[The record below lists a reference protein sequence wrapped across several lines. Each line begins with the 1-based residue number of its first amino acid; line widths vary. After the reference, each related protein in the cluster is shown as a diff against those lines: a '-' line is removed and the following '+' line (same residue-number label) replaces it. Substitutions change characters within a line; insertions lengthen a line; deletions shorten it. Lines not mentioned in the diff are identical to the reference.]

1 MAKILFSPIGG
12 SDPIRNYHDGSMLH
26 ICRNY
31 LPDRVVLY
39 LSGEMYQHHVQDN
52 RYVYCLEEL
61 GKKMS
66 HPFEIEVIVR
76 DELTEVQDYEY
87 FYTEFTK
94 CINDIVAQMDEGDEL
109 LLNVSS
115 GTPAMKNAL
124 IILATL
130 AEFSF
135 QPIQVS
141 TPLKR
146 SNYMDENTKNYEVQE
161 QWEFDE
167 DNEPQEGDTSR
178 CEEIKSLN
186 LVKLLKVNLLEK
198 HLQAYD
204 YTASLEIARDLK
216 NHISVKATA
225 MIEQANERNQLNTK
239 RVNELAKKID
249 YQPMPV
255 KNQENCD
262 LLEYVLL
269 LQMKVRR
276 KEYADFIRAI
286 TPVVFE
292 LFYRVLKRQCHID
305 IKDYC
310 DEKKSG
316 LRWNLE
322 KIKQTE
328 VGDILQKEYAATGFR
343 GGPVYSSQLKPLILH
358 YSGSEKVNTLVTD
371 LRHAEEKARN
381 KAAHT
386 IVSITNEKIVKW
398 TDYTAEELLVKIQQL
413 TLFVVP
419 GQDGSIWDSYDRMNE
434 AIMKEIRQEILK

>member
-61 GKKMS
+61 GRKMS

-146 SNYMDENTKNYEVQE
+146 SNYMDENTKKYEVQE

-204 YTASLEIARDLK
+204 YTAALEIARDLK

-322 KIKQTE
+322 KIKQAE

>member
-146 SNYMDENTKNYEVQE
+146 SNYMDENTKKYEVQE

-204 YTASLEIARDLK
+204 YTAALEIARDLK

-358 YSGSEKVNTLVTD
+358 YSVSEKVNSLVAD

>member
-204 YTASLEIARDLK
+204 YTAALEIARDLK

-358 YSGSEKVNTLVTD
+358 YSVSEKVNSLVTD

-434 AIMKEIRQEILK
+434 GIMKEIRQEILK

>member
-1 MAKILFSPIGG
+1 
-12 SDPIRNYHDGSMLH
+12 
-26 ICRNY
+26 
-31 LPDRVVLY
+31 
-39 LSGEMYQHHVQDN
+39 
-52 RYVYCLEEL
+52 
-61 GKKMS
+61 
-66 HPFEIEVIVR
+66 
-76 DELTEVQDYEY
+76 
-87 FYTEFTK
+87 
-94 CINDIVAQMDEGDEL
+94 MDEGDEL

-146 SNYMDENTKNYEVQE
+146 SNYMDENTKKYEVQE

-204 YTASLEIARDLK
+204 YTAALEIARDLK

-358 YSGSEKVNTLVTD
+358 YSVSEKVNSLVTD

>member
-94 CINDIVAQMDEGDEL
+94 CINDIVVQMDEGDEL

-146 SNYMDENTKNYEVQE
+146 SNYMDENTKKYEVQE

-204 YTASLEIARDLK
+204 YTAALEIARDLK

-358 YSGSEKVNTLVTD
+358 YSVSEKVNSLVTD

-398 TDYTAEELLVKIQQL
+398 TDYTAEELLVRIQQL

>member
-66 HPFEIEVIVR
+66 HPFEIEAIVR

-146 SNYMDENTKNYEVQE
+146 SNYMDENTKKYEVQE

-204 YTASLEIARDLK
+204 YTAALEIARDLK

-358 YSGSEKVNTLVTD
+358 YSVSEKVNSLVTD

-434 AIMKEIRQEILK
+434 AVMKEIRQEILK

>member
-94 CINDIVAQMDEGDEL
+94 CINDIVVQMDEGDEL

-124 IILATL
+124 IILVTL

-146 SNYMDENTKNYEVQE
+146 SNYMDENTKKYEVQE

-204 YTASLEIARDLK
+204 YTAALEIARDLK

-358 YSGSEKVNTLVTD
+358 YSVSEKVNSLVAD

>member
-146 SNYMDENTKNYEVQE
+146 SNYMDENTKKYEVQE

-204 YTASLEIARDLK
+204 YTAALEIARDLK

-239 RVNELAKKID
+239 QVNELAKKID

-358 YSGSEKVNTLVTD
+358 YSVSEKVNSLVTD

>member
-204 YTASLEIARDLK
+204 YTAALEIARDLK

-398 TDYTAEELLVKIQQL
+398 TDYTAEELLLKIQQL

>member
-146 SNYMDENTKNYEVQE
+146 SNYMDENTKKYEVQE

-204 YTASLEIARDLK
+204 YTAALEIARDLK

-328 VGDILQKEYAATGFR
+328 VGDVLQKEYAATGFR

-358 YSGSEKVNTLVTD
+358 YSVSEKVNSLVTD

>member
-146 SNYMDENTKNYEVQE
+146 SNYMDENTKKYEVQE

-204 YTASLEIARDLK
+204 YTAALEIARDLK

-310 DEKKSG
+310 DEKKNG
-316 LRWNLE
+316 LRWNPE

>member
-146 SNYMDENTKNYEVQE
+146 SNYMDENTKKYEVQE

-204 YTASLEIARDLK
+204 YTAALEIARDLK

>member
-146 SNYMDENTKNYEVQE
+146 SNYMDENTKKYEVQE

-204 YTASLEIARDLK
+204 YTAALEIARDLK

-316 LRWNLE
+316 LRWNPE

-328 VGDILQKEYAATGFR
+328 VGDVLQKEYAATGFR

-358 YSGSEKVNTLVTD
+358 YSVSEKVNSLVTD

>member
-146 SNYMDENTKNYEVQE
+146 SNYMDENTKKYEVQE

-204 YTASLEIARDLK
+204 YTAALEIARDLK

-286 TPVVFE
+286 TPVVFK

-434 AIMKEIRQEILK
+434 AIMKEIRQEILT

>member
-61 GKKMS
+61 GRKMS

-146 SNYMDENTKNYEVQE
+146 SNYMDENTKKYEVQE

-204 YTASLEIARDLK
+204 YTAALEIARDLK

-316 LRWNLE
+316 LRWNPE

>member
-39 LSGEMYQHHVQDN
+39 LSGEMYQHDVQDN

-146 SNYMDENTKNYEVQE
+146 SNYMDENTKKYEVQE

-204 YTASLEIARDLK
+204 YTAALEIARDLK

-358 YSGSEKVNTLVTD
+358 YSVSEKVNSLVTD

>member
-94 CINDIVAQMDEGDEL
+94 CINDIVVQMDEGDEL

-146 SNYMDENTKNYEVQE
+146 SNYMDENTKKYEVQE

-204 YTASLEIARDLK
+204 YTAALEIARDLK

-343 GGPVYSSQLKPLILH
+343 GCPVYSSQLKPLILH

>member
-1 MAKILFSPIGG
+1 MEWLLKVIWVLPIATA
-12 SDPIRNYHDGSMLH
+12 
-26 ICRNY
+26 
-31 LPDRVVLY
+31 VVLY

-146 SNYMDENTKNYEVQE
+146 SNYMDENTKKYEVQE

-204 YTASLEIARDLK
+204 YTAALEIARDLK

-358 YSGSEKVNTLVTD
+358 YSVSEKVNSLVTD

>member
-87 FYTEFTK
+87 FYMEFTK

-146 SNYMDENTKNYEVQE
+146 SNYMDENTKKYEVQE

-204 YTASLEIARDLK
+204 YTAALEIARDLK

-316 LRWNLE
+316 LRWNPE

>member
-94 CINDIVAQMDEGDEL
+94 CINDIVVQMDEGDEL

-146 SNYMDENTKNYEVQE
+146 SNYMDENTKKYEVQE

-204 YTASLEIARDLK
+204 YTAALEIARDLK

>member
-61 GKKMS
+61 GRKMS

-146 SNYMDENTKNYEVQE
+146 SNYMDENTKKYEVQE

-204 YTASLEIARDLK
+204 YTAALEIARDLK

-328 VGDILQKEYAATGFR
+328 VGDVLQKEYAATGFR

-358 YSGSEKVNTLVTD
+358 YSVSEKVNSLVTD

>member
-76 DELTEVQDYEY
+76 DELTEVQDYAY

-146 SNYMDENTKNYEVQE
+146 SNYMDENTKKYEVQE

-204 YTASLEIARDLK
+204 YTAALEIARDLK
-216 NHISVKATA
+216 NHISVKAMS
-225 MIEQANERNQLNTK
+225 MIEQVNERSQLNTK
-239 RVNELAKKID
+239 RVNELAKEIK

-269 LQMKVRR
+269 LQIRVRR

-292 LFYRVLKRQCHID
+292 LFCRVLKRQCHID

-310 DEKKSG
+310 DEKKNG

-358 YSGSEKVNTLVTD
+358 YSGSEKVNSLVKD
-371 LRHAEEKARN
+371 LRHAEENARN

-386 IVSITNEKIVKW
+386 IVSITNEKIGKW
-398 TDYTAEELLVKIQQL
+398 TDYTAEELLEKIQQL

-419 GQDGSIWDSYDRMNE
+419 GQDDSIWGSYDRMNE
-434 AIMKEIRQEILK
+434 AIMKEIRQEILP

>member
-161 QWEFDE
+161 Q
-167 DNEPQEGDTSR
+167 
-178 CEEIKSLN
+178 
-186 LVKLLKVNLLEK
+186 
-198 HLQAYD
+198 
-204 YTASLEIARDLK
+204 
-216 NHISVKATA
+216 
-225 MIEQANERNQLNTK
+225 
-239 RVNELAKKID
+239 
-249 YQPMPV
+249 
-255 KNQENCD
+255 
-262 LLEYVLL
+262 
-269 LQMKVRR
+269 
-276 KEYADFIRAI
+276 
-286 TPVVFE
+286 
-292 LFYRVLKRQCHID
+292 
-305 IKDYC
+305 
-310 DEKKSG
+310 
-316 LRWNLE
+316 
-322 KIKQTE
+322 
-328 VGDILQKEYAATGFR
+328 
-343 GGPVYSSQLKPLILH
+343 
-358 YSGSEKVNTLVTD
+358 
-371 LRHAEEKARN
+371 
-381 KAAHT
+381 
-386 IVSITNEKIVKW
+386 
-398 TDYTAEELLVKIQQL
+398 
-413 TLFVVP
+413 
-419 GQDGSIWDSYDRMNE
+419 
-434 AIMKEIRQEILK
+434 

>member
-94 CINDIVAQMDEGDEL
+94 CINDIVVQMDEGDEL

-146 SNYMDENTKNYEVQE
+146 SNYMDENTKKYKVQE

-204 YTASLEIARDLK
+204 YTAALEIARDLK

>member
-1 MAKILFSPIGG
+1 
-12 SDPIRNYHDGSMLH
+12 
-26 ICRNY
+26 
-31 LPDRVVLY
+31 
-39 LSGEMYQHHVQDN
+39 
-52 RYVYCLEEL
+52 
-61 GKKMS
+61 MS

-146 SNYMDENTKNYEVQE
+146 SNYMDENTKKYEVQE

-204 YTASLEIARDLK
+204 YTAALEIARDLK

-358 YSGSEKVNTLVTD
+358 YSVSEKVNSLVTD

>member
-1 MAKILFSPIGG
+1 MSKILFSPIGG

-146 SNYMDENTKNYEVQE
+146 SNYMDENTKKYEVQE

-167 DNEPQEGDTSR
+167 DNESQEGDTSR

-204 YTASLEIARDLK
+204 YTAALEIARDLK

>member
-1 MAKILFSPIGG
+1 M
-12 SDPIRNYHDGSMLH
+12 
-26 ICRNY
+26 
-31 LPDRVVLY
+31 
-39 LSGEMYQHHVQDN
+39 
-52 RYVYCLEEL
+52 
-61 GKKMS
+61 
-66 HPFEIEVIVR
+66 IVR

-87 FYTEFTK
+87 FYMEFTK

-115 GTPAMKNAL
+115 GTPAMRNAL

-146 SNYMDENTKNYEVQE
+146 SNYMDENTKKYEVQE

-204 YTASLEIARDLK
+204 YTAALEIARDLK

-239 RVNELAKKID
+239 RVNELAKKIE

-310 DEKKSG
+310 DEKKNG
-316 LRWNLE
+316 LRWNPE

-434 AIMKEIRQEILK
+434 AIMKEIRQEILT

>member
-61 GKKMS
+61 RKKMS

-204 YTASLEIARDLK
+204 YTAALEIARDLK

>member
-146 SNYMDENTKNYEVQE
+146 SNYMDENTKKYEVQE

-198 HLQAYD
+198 HLQVYD
-204 YTASLEIARDLK
+204 YTAALEIARDLK

-316 LRWNLE
+316 LRWNPE

>member
-94 CINDIVAQMDEGDEL
+94 CINDIVVQMDEGDEL

-146 SNYMDENTKNYEVQE
+146 SNYMDENTKKYEVQE

-204 YTASLEIARDLK
+204 YTADLEIARDLK

-225 MIEQANERNQLNTK
+225 MIEQGNERNQLNTK

>member
-94 CINDIVAQMDEGDEL
+94 CINDIVVQMDEGDEL

-146 SNYMDENTKNYEVQE
+146 SNYMDENTKKYEVQE

-204 YTASLEIARDLK
+204 YTAALEIARDLK

-269 LQMKVRR
+269 LQMQVRR

>member
-61 GKKMS
+61 GKKTS

-204 YTASLEIARDLK
+204 YTAALEIARDLK

>member
-94 CINDIVAQMDEGDEL
+94 CINDIVAQIDEGDEL

-204 YTASLEIARDLK
+204 YTAALEIARDLK

>member
-1 MAKILFSPIGG
+1 MAKILFPPIGG

-146 SNYMDENTKNYEVQE
+146 SNYMDENTKKYEVQE

-204 YTASLEIARDLK
+204 YTAALEIARDLK

>member
-146 SNYMDENTKNYEVQE
+146 SNYMDENTKKYEVQE

-204 YTASLEIARDLK
+204 YTAALEIARDLK

-249 YQPMPV
+249 YQPMPI

-328 VGDILQKEYAATGFR
+328 VGDVLQKEYAATGFR

-358 YSGSEKVNTLVTD
+358 YSVSEKVNSLVTD

>member
-52 RYVYCLEEL
+52 WYVYCLEEL
-61 GKKMS
+61 GTKMS

-87 FYTEFTK
+87 FYMEFTK

-146 SNYMDENTKNYEVQE
+146 SNYMDENTKKYEVQE

-204 YTASLEIARDLK
+204 YTAALEIARDLK

-239 RVNELAKKID
+239 RVNELAKKIE

-310 DEKKSG
+310 DEKKNG
-316 LRWNLE
+316 LRWNPE

-434 AIMKEIRQEILK
+434 AIMKEIRQEILT

>member
-94 CINDIVAQMDEGDEL
+94 CINDIVVQMDEGDEL

-146 SNYMDENTKNYEVQE
+146 SNYMDENTKKYEVQE

-204 YTASLEIARDLK
+204 YTAALEIARDLK

-434 AIMKEIRQEILK
+434 SIMKEIRQEILK

>member
-94 CINDIVAQMDEGDEL
+94 CINDIVVQMDEGDEL

-146 SNYMDENTKNYEVQE
+146 SNYMDENTKKYEVQE

-204 YTASLEIARDLK
+204 YTAALEIARDLK

-276 KEYADFIRAI
+276 KEYADFIWAI

>member
-52 RYVYCLEEL
+52 RYVHCLEEL

-87 FYTEFTK
+87 FYAEFTK

-146 SNYMDENTKNYEVQE
+146 SNYMDENTKKYEVQE

-167 DNEPQEGDTSR
+167 DNEAQEGDTSR

-204 YTASLEIARDLK
+204 YTAALEIARDLK

-239 RVNELAKKID
+239 RVNELAKKIE

-310 DEKKSG
+310 DEKKNG
-316 LRWNLE
+316 LRWNPE

-434 AIMKEIRQEILK
+434 AIMKEIRQEILT

>member
-61 GKKMS
+61 GRKMS

-94 CINDIVAQMDEGDEL
+94 YINDIVAQMDEGDEL

-146 SNYMDENTKNYEVQE
+146 SNYMDENTKKYEVQE

-204 YTASLEIARDLK
+204 YTAALEIARDLK

-225 MIEQANERNQLNTK
+225 MIGQANERNQLNTK

-322 KIKQTE
+322 KIKQAE